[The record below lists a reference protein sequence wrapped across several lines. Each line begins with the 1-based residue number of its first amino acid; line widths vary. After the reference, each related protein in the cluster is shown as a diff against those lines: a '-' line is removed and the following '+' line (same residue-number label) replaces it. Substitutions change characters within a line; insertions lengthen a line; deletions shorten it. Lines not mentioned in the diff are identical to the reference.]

1 VTSKPRERP
10 EPELR
15 GPSPRSSK
23 HIVARLEQELHR
35 WQALGLGVALRTIV
49 WSPGARTDI
58 EAEVVD
64 ATIMVYVAEPDAAIN
79 AVRHEILE
87 FEISMCCRPYVALV
101 NAILAV
107 TKEDAYR
114 TKERLVEKLSK
125 LLGDRGA
132 TGSS

>member
-1 VTSKPRERP
+1 VNPRPREGSEPGRP
-10 EPELR
+10 
-15 GPSPRSSK
+15 GPAPRSPRD
-23 HIVARLEQELHR
+23 IVPRLEEELHR
-35 WQALGLGVALRTIV
+35 WQALGLGVALRNIV
-49 WSPGARTDI
+49 CSLDTRTDI

-64 ATIMVYVAEPDAAIN
+64 ATIMVYVAEPDAAID
-79 AVRHEILE
+79 AVRHEILDYE
-87 FEISMCCRPYVALV
+87 VSMCCRPYVALV